1 MIISLINHTSGKL
14 KDEQVQVAVRAIN
27 RQIKEDFEPYWSLA
41 ATLRLEGKVGKQP
54 DKQKPQDMRGD
65 AVIYLWDGVDVDDA
79 LGYHDQN
86 FMGIPYGFV
95 FTDLAAKLGESWTVT
110 LSHEALELIAD
121 PEANLLVQGPH
132 PDPSQ
137 HKRIVFHWY
146 EMCDAVQSQIYEL
159 DGVEVSNFVLPLYFT
174 VREEFEG
181 RNDFLGREYNR
192 GDNLKS
198 FGVSPGGYVGFYDP
212 QTGDIDQYSKR
223 DDKEAARRMKLKMKA
238 EGARRA
244 IRYERFIAE
253 KKGIKLAKQDQF
265 HSNKVNKRLR
275 NKK

>member
-1 MIISLINHTSGKL
+1 VIISLINHTSGKL
-14 KDEQVQVAVRAIN
+14 KDEQVQFAVRAIN

-54 DKQKPQDMRGD
+54 NKQKPQDMRGD
-65 AVIYLWDGVDVDDA
+65 AVIYLWDGVDVDNA
-79 LGYHDQN
+79 LGYHDEN

-137 HKRIVFHWY
+137 NKRIVFHWY
-146 EMCDAVQSQIYEL
+146 EMCDAVQSQTYEL

-181 RNDFLGREYNR
+181 RNEFLGRESNR
-192 GDNLKS
+192 GDKLKS

-212 QTGDIDQYSKR
+212 QTGDIDQYSMR
-223 DDKEAARRMKLKMKA
+223 DDREAARRMKLKMKA

-244 IRYERFIAE
+244 IRYKRFIAE
-253 KKGIKLAKQDQF
+253 KKGIKLARQDQF
-265 HSNKVNKRLR
+265 HSNKENKRSR
-275 NKK
+275 SKK